1 VFSGAFHI
9 GGKRKIIGYKN
20 NPEVRH
26 DEEDEA

>member
-1 VFSGAFHI
+1 LGAFHF
-9 GGKRKIIGYKN
+9 GGKKKIIGYKS